1 MCDAYFRAIQGV
13 ATLGSLKSKLLKGKV
28 QPTDAVSKATFTT
41 FKKVTLDTTLEKLD
55 RILDREHFA
64 FVVHQQRLCELQLV
78 LRASSGFPASY
89 LTCGSSIIQV
99 ILASFKYLLEHKV
112 FEIFSFINNSS
123 SNNCLPNVFIQEIII
138 AQSKKLKKNVNFK
151 EILL

>member
-1 MCDAYFRAIQGV
+1 MAAKCVLMWSMWSILLQDELGMCPAR
-13 ATLGSLKSKLLKGKV
+13 LKSNWMDGLGV
-28 QPTDAVSKATFTT
+28 
-41 FKKVTLDTTLEKLD
+41 
-55 RILDREHFA
+55 
-64 FVVHQQRLCELQLV
+64 V

-138 AQSKKLKKNVNFK
+138 AKSKKLKKNCQFFSSFMVLAIMISWMIHMVDNYCLNYC
-151 EILL
+151 I